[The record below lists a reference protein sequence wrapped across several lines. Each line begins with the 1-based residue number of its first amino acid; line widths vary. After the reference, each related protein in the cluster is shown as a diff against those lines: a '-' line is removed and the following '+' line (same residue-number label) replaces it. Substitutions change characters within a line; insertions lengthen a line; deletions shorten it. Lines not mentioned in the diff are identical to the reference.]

1 MTTNVQAARMSA
13 VETPINV
20 GAKHIRWGLGLFIFG
35 LVIGFIPLLHYMHGS
50 FEQVGEAFLKNVT
63 LWWGC
68 AFTLAVYVAQVGGLG
83 MIAIGLCYVVLARD
97 GAITSVTGAERM
109 APVLCAGGII
119 AEFVAGV
126 AGYYAVAAVL
136 PNFYSL
142 LGHSQCRQHVA
153 WKRPSLPTKG
163 FLFGDFR
170 LTLAFLRGRGC
181 AWIAALINR
190 PTSGLIRHGNRI
202 AFSFGTWGAYGCAA
216 SAGCIVV
223 GRMRDAESQSK
234 KKSASN

>member
-1 MTTNVQAARMSA
+1 MGMMIIRHKVRDYGLWRPIFNDHAEMQKAAGLTNPRVHHSADSNKPSAWRPCFAR
-13 VETPINV
+13 
-20 GAKHIRWGLGLFIFG
+20 
-35 LVIGFIPLLHYMHGS
+35 
-50 FEQVGEAFLKNVT
+50 
-63 LWWGC
+63 
-68 AFTLAVYVAQVGGLG
+68 
-83 MIAIGLCYVVLARD
+83 
-97 GAITSVTGAERM
+97 AESS
-109 APVLCAGGII
+109 